1 MINSMGKAGRH
12 MKLSFYVG
20 TIIAT
25 VIISG
30 AVVLAEQPA
39 DPVLS
44 AGVGTVNVKRGTPV
58 YENGVCRINCPD
70 PQGDHARELHKELA
84 GTRGS
89 PDTKPITFKVT
100 TDSSSVLMFAKPCTG
115 GTTNDVSF
123 TVNDGDGH
131 PIVSIN
137 ECTGKVTVTH
147 PERMDEQALAFWRT
161 LQKAWP
167 EVCAPRLKAPKK

>member
-1 MINSMGKAGRH
+1 MINSMGKGRR
-12 MKLSFYVG
+12 MKLSFDACMFAVLLVLCTPG
-20 TIIAT
+20 L
-25 VIISG
+25 VMSG
-30 AVVLAEQPA
+30 MAA
-39 DPVLS
+39 DPS
-44 AGVGTVNVKRGTPV
+44 A
-58 YENGVCRINCPD
+58 D
-70 PQGDHARELHKELA
+70 PQGDRARELHKELA
-84 GTRGS
+84 KTRGS
-89 PDTKPITFKVT
+89 PDGKPITFKVT

-147 PERMDEQALAFWRT
+147 PERMDEQAREFWRT

-167 EVCAPRLKAPKK
+167 DVCAPPPKAPKK